1 MARAPVNVR
10 AADMNRIGIIVGGAL
25 VALMLFASTLFIV
38 DQRQVAVIFA
48 LGEIKEVI
56 TEPGLKFKMPPP
68 FQNVVFLDKRIQ
80 TLDSPETRPIF
91 TAEKKSLV
99 IDWLVKWRIAEPRQ
113 FIRNNGVDLRN
124 LETRLAPVVQ
134 ATFNEVITRRTVR
147 GVLAVEREAVMQD
160 VRKRLG
166 DEAKAFGI
174 EIVDVRIKRVDF
186 VADITDSVYR
196 RMESERKQVANEL
209 RATGAAEGEKIRAD
223 ADRQREIIIAEA
235 FRDAQKIKGE
245 GDAKSSALY
254 ADAFGRDPQF
264 AQFYRSLE
272 AYRSTFRNKNDVMVL
287 DPSSEF
293 FRTMRG
299 GSAGAPAAAP
309 RK

>member
-1 MARAPVNVR
+1 
-10 AADMNRIGIIVGGAL
+10 MNKIGLIVGVTL
-25 VALMLFASTLFIV
+25 VALMLTASTLFVV
-38 DQRQVAVIFA
+38 DQRQVAVVYA

-56 TEPGLKFKMPPP
+56 TEPGLKFKLPPP
-68 FQNVVFLDKRIQ
+68 FQNVVFLDRRVQ

-99 IDWLVKWRIAEPRQ
+99 IDWLVKWRIVEPRQ
-113 FIRNNGVDLRN
+113 FIRNNGVDFRN
-124 LETRLAPVVQ
+124 LESRLSPVVQ
-134 ATFNEVITRRTVR
+134 AAFNEEITKRDVKA
-147 GVLAVEREAVMQD
+147 VLAGERDKIMND
-160 VRKRLG
+160 VRSRLG

-209 RATGAAEGEKIRAD
+209 RSQGAADGEKIRAD
-223 ADRQREIIIAEA
+223 ADRQREVIIAEA
-235 FRDAQKIKGE
+235 YRDAQKIKGD
-245 GDAKSSALY
+245 GDAKASALY

-272 AYRSTFRNKNDVMVL
+272 AYRATFRSKSDVMVL

-293 FRTMRG
+293 FKALRG
-299 GSAGAPAAAP
+299 DAPAPP
-309 RK
+309 RR